1 MSYIEVAVGCTHIL
15 ILTLFGAHTRR
26 PLLCMKE
33 NYSLK
38 NLNTFGIEATARFF
52 CEVNTLDELRSA
64 LVTHPKFFILGGG
77 SNILLSDFDG
87 LVIKMNIDNA
97 GKNWDDFVLECMT
110 AGKHGLEN
118 LSYIPG
124 TVGAAPVQNIGAYG
138 VEVGDRIEKV
148 YTMHAKTLEER
159 VFSKEECHFSY
170 RNSIFKKEKDWIITR
185 VEFNFTNEIN
195 TSYKGLE
202 NLKTPQEIRETVIK
216 IRKEKLP
223 DWHTLGTAGSFFK
236 NPIVPIGTVNY
247 PDIPKF
253 PFSDTHEKVSLAWII
268 DKVCGLKGYRKG
280 NVGLYQNQALVIV
293 NYGGASF
300 QEIDDFANEIARI
313 VKEKTGL
320 DIEREVETV

>member
-1 MSYIEVAVGCTHIL
+1 
-15 ILTLFGAHTRR
+15 
-26 PLLCMKE
+26 MKE
-33 NYSLK
+33 NFSLK

-52 CEVNTLDELRSA
+52 CEVHTVDELKEA
-64 LVTHPKFFILGGG
+64 LKTKEKIFILGGG
-77 SNILLSDFDG
+77 SNILLNHFDG

-97 GKNWDDFVLECMT
+97 GRNWDDFVMENMEK
-110 AGKHGLEN
+110 GNYGLEN

-138 VEVGDRIEKV
+138 VEASDRIERV
-148 YTMHAKTLEER
+148 HAIHAKTLEER
-159 VFSKEECHFSY
+159 TFLNEECKFAY
-170 RNSIFKKEKDWIITR
+170 RTSIFKKEKDWIITH
-185 VEFNFTNEIN
+185 VDFNFTDKIN

-202 NLKTPQEIRETVIK
+202 NLKTPQEIREAVIK

-247 PDIPKF
+247 PDLPKY
-253 PFSDTHEKVSLAWII
+253 PFSDTHEKISLAWII

-293 NYGGASF
+293 NHGGATF
-300 QEIDDFANEIARI
+300 GEIDDFANEIARM